1 MEDDLV
7 SRVDGGTGTNW
18 AQWEKGQEKN
28 RESLVPRQE
37 EEQRVSWGHSTNE
50 TKIKSDQ
57 YFWDTPPETRPGEQ
71 KPYCRAGSQQT
82 EEVESSLEEREQ
94 GINGIAIGDMKVL
107 TGQLRAFSSTDF
119 AVFDFDVLEYLGLIV
134 LFLHSLSFLTL
145 EFA

>member
-1 MEDDLV
+1 M
-7 SRVDGGTGTNW
+7 
-18 AQWEKGQEKN
+18 
-28 RESLVPRQE
+28 
-37 EEQRVSWGHSTNE
+37 
-50 TKIKSDQ
+50 
-57 YFWDTPPETRPGEQ
+57 
-71 KPYCRAGSQQT
+71 
-82 EEVESSLEEREQ
+82 ESSLEEREQ